1 LSRRAIHDLAELY
14 EAHADGLLAFLC
26 GRLKDAALAEDILH
40 DVFIA
45 FHRHAVRIEIASPKA
60 YLYRIADRLSLN
72 ARRHHAVAMRAHAEI
87 ARNSNAWSPA
97 SVADVFQAEAAKQ
110 AMNRLTDE
118 ERDVLIL
125 RVYGDW
131 TFQEISDFL
140 DLPLTTVFKRH
151 ARAILQ
157 MQQALNGTTV
167 KKGDW

>member
-1 LSRRAIHDLAELY
+1 MGQPVNHDLAQLY
-14 EAHADGLLAFLC
+14 EAHAEGLLAFLC
-26 GRLKDAALAEDILH
+26 GRLKDAALAEDVLH

-60 YLYRIADRLSLN
+60 YLYRIADRQSLN

-87 ARNSNAWSPA
+87 ARNSTAWMPA
-97 SVADVFQAEAAKQ
+97 SVVDVFQAEAAKQ

-151 ARAILQ
+151 ARAIAQL
-157 MQQALNGTTV
+157 QQALNGTLSR
-167 KKGDW
+167 KDD